1 MGMTVDVTSY
11 QDAFAYFDKVTWLN
25 CNNPTPLVFHSR
37 NQVEIFQPNCWD
49 NYSDLLERIPVTP
62 RSRWEERSF
71 EIIST
76 TNFLIFLVSGDV
88 CLRLRWLSVPH
99 SADNELFC
107 RSVQCVFFGPRQ
119 ELKESQSP
127 PVLLKFVWIFIFLSQ
142 GLSGLSQV
150 SSGSLIQITSQDRQS
165 LKYFVLFYRI

>member
-1 MGMTVDVTSY
+1 MFFSADIADMGMTVDVTSY

-25 CNNPTPLVFHSR
+25 CNNPNQHLYYSR

-49 NYSDLLERIPVTP
+49 NYSDLLEKIPVTP
-62 RSRWEERSF
+62 RSRWERSF

-76 TNFLIFLVSGDV
+76 TNFLIFLVSDV

-107 RSVQCVFFGPRQ
+107 RSVQCVFFGSVRSSSSHNLRPFCTS
-119 ELKESQSP
+119 LSESSSFFHRVSLVYLRSLQA
-127 PVLLKFVWIFIFLSQ
+127 LL
-142 GLSGLSQV
+142 
-150 SSGSLIQITSQDRQS
+150 
-165 LKYFVLFYRI
+165 